1 MKIENTSIG
10 NFLSKALVGLLCAVG
25 LICHGQNPAIEQAL
39 AAVVTVAVEKH
50 MEVGKLLMAYRGAVS
65 EVAYSKSLE
74 ISNAL
79 GTGSGFVIEQGGEF
93 YIVTN
98 AHVVESASEETGS
111 IYVYSYSR
119 SKYEVRIVGG
129 DTFYDIA
136 VLRFVDAPGPELH
149 AISFAEK
156 QPFITQKVYAI
167 GNPLGNYP
175 YTVTDGIV
183 SAVNRTRGGLTGKF
197 GYIQSTA
204 TMIWGNSGG
213 PLVDET
219 GNVVGVNTQIAF
231 ATGPDGQSY
240 LQQQLNFSLEPLL
253 SSKIV
258 DEIIAEGGL
267 RRCYVGLELAQRF
280 ALVTR
285 GQHYGEGAAIDALPR
300 INAVLADAPS
310 YSMLSPYVSW
320 QISKIGAVEVRN
332 VEEALEAFEKTAP
345 GSVVRMELVRGDAR
359 KTIDVQTATMGKA
372 QLESIARHVLE
383 NNQGGLLAQNSAQ
396 LKVQFAGEAMA
407 AQQSSGKPMMQ
418 QGRPGVDGQYLI
430 AAGVYNNAQQDLWR
444 ITTLDD
450 LGVLLRIYGL
460 RGGIEYILAED
471 ESNLERVS
479 KKTFPFGVHG
489 QEVQYNL
496 WN

>member
-1 MKIENTSIG
+1 MMNENTSIG
-10 NFLSKALVGLLCAVG
+10 NTLSRALAGLLCAVG
-25 LICHGQNPAIEQAL
+25 LICHGQNPAIEKAL
-39 AAVVTVAVEKH
+39 AAVVTVAVEKN
-50 MEVGKLLMAYRGAVS
+50 MEVGKLLMAYRGGVS

-79 GTGSGFVIEQGGEF
+79 GTGSGFVIKQGGEF

-111 IYVYSYSR
+111 IYVYSYNR
-119 SKYEVRIVGG
+119 SKYEVRLVGG

-136 VLRFVDAPGPELH
+136 VLRFADAPGPEMQV
-149 AISFAEK
+149 ISFAEK
-156 QPFITQKVYAI
+156 QPFITQRVYAI

-213 PLVDET
+213 PLVDKA
-219 GNVVGVNTQIAF
+219 GDVVGVNTQIAF

-240 LQQQLNFSLEPLL
+240 LQQQLNFSLEPTL
-253 SSKIV
+253 SKKIV
-258 DEIIAEGGL
+258 GEIISEGGL
-267 RRCYVGLELAQRF
+267 RRCYTGLELTQRF
-280 ALVTR
+280 ALVDR
-285 GQHYGEGAAIDALPR
+285 GQGYGEGAAIDALPK
-300 INAVLADAPS
+300 INAVMDDAPS
-310 YSMLSPYVSW
+310 YQMLKDHEGWQVSA
-320 QISKIGAVEVRN
+320 IGGLEVRN
-332 VEEALEAFEKTAP
+332 LEEVLEAFEKTAP
-345 GSVVRMELVRGDAR
+345 GSVMRMEVLRGDVR
-359 KTIDVQTATMGKA
+359 KTLDVKTAGMGKV
-372 QLESIARHVLE
+372 QLESIARHVIE
-383 NNQGGLLAQNSAQ
+383 NNQGGVLAQNSAQ

-407 AQQSSGKPMMQ
+407 AEQSFNKPMMQ
-418 QGRPGVDGQYLI
+418 QGRPGSDGLYII

-460 RGGIEYILAED
+460 RGGIEYIVTTD
-471 ESNLERVS
+471 EEGLEHVS
-479 KKTFPFGVHG
+479 KRSFPFGNQG